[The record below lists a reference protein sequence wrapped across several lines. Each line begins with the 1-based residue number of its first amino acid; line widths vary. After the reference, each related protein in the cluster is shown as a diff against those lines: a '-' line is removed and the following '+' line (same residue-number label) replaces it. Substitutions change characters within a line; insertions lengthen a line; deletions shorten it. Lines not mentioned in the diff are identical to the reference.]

1 MEERYY
7 VLDRFAE
14 VSRTLCSLIENLP
27 VKRQAVKRYQEK
39 GELMKAKEAYAD
51 LEAAKNKLLEAVQSA
66 KLLFSETEMTE
77 CADFAGKLYD
87 AIRKFNLL
95 APNYSKFTETV
106 TMLQKQIPKPETANA
121 SIIGR
126 LMNNVRTGYYPTDIE
141 HIKLIK
147 NALGFPE
154 HRINAIDPC
163 CGCGLA
169 LEMLTMGESA
179 ARYGIELD
187 ELRAQEAE
195 SRLDR
200 VGYGSFFHSRVS
212 HEAFHLMLLN
222 PPYLSVMTQGGSNAR
237 SEKRFLVDSMYHL
250 MMGGVLVYIIP
261 YYRLTMDLCRILC
274 DNFSDIRVYRFLDS
288 EFKKFSQIT
297 VFGIRKPKGDG
308 KEAAESLADS
318 VMRVD
323 SIPLLDAVPKV
334 AYPLAVSE
342 KPVEIFKGAQFN
354 VAELQR
360 QLKASKSIDIL
371 FEKSKLD
378 EIQKRPLLPLNIGQI
393 GLIGGSGLINGYV
406 DCENPHII
414 KGRIVKEN
422 KSYYNETDETIT
434 ETRVNKM
441 IFNILTPDGFK
452 RLA

>member
-1 MEERYY
+1 MEERYF
-7 VLDRFAE
+7 VLERFGE
-14 VSRTLCSLIENLP
+14 VSRTLSSLIEAIP
-27 VKRQAVKRYQEK
+27 VKRQAVERYKEKRD
-39 GELMKAKEAYAD
+39 MIKAKEAYAE
-51 LEAAKNKLLEAVQSA
+51 LETAKNKLLEAVQSA
-66 KLLFSETEMTE
+66 KLLFSETEMAE
-77 CADFAGKLYD
+77 CAAFAGKLYD

-95 APNYSKFTETV
+95 APDYSKFIGTV
-106 TMLQKQIPKPETANA
+106 AVLQKQIPKPETANA

-141 HIKLIK
+141 HIKLMK
-147 NALGFPE
+147 RALAFPE
-154 HRINAIDPC
+154 YRINVFDPC

-169 LEMLTMGESA
+169 LEMLTMDENTV
-179 ARYGIELD
+179 RYGIELD

-195 SRLDR
+195 GRLDR

-222 PPYLSVMTQGGSNAR
+222 PPYLSVMTEGGSNAR
-237 SEKRFLVDSMYHL
+237 SEKRFLVESMYHL
-250 MMGGVLVYIIP
+250 MIGGVLIYIIP
-261 YYRLTMDLCRILC
+261 YYRLTTDICRILC
-274 DNFSDIRVYRFLDS
+274 DNFSEIKVYRFLDS
-288 EFKKFSQIT
+288 EFKKFNQIA
-297 VFGIRKPKGDG
+297 VFGIRKHKEDG
-308 KEAAESLADS
+308 SELAQKLADCA
-318 VMRVD
+318 MRPED
-323 SIPLLDAVPKV
+323 IPLLNTVDEGSYHITTP
-334 AYPLAVSE
+334 E
-342 KPVEIFKGAQFN
+342 KQVEIFKGAQFN

-360 QLKASKSIDIL
+360 QLKASKSIDML

-378 EIQKRPLLPLNIGQI
+378 ETQKRPLLPLNIGQI

-406 DCENPHII
+406 DCDNPHII